1 MIKEMNVIYHESQQI
16 DGVNNVPV
24 NQLQIISN
32 GYVEKMTLYCMDN
45 MVASDRMTVCSEAAK
60 KIKVGGEMLVRFTN
74 LDLVQKQIAS
84 GDLTS
89 DKYSA
94 ILPTIQSVWSEKD
107 FHSWLDSIGYDL
119 DSQHYEGIY
128 TVATIRKK

>member
-1 MIKEMNVIYHESQQI
+1 MNVIYHESQQI
-16 DGVNNVPV
+16 EGVNNVPV

-32 GYVEKMTLYCMDN
+32 GYVEKLTLYCMDN
-45 MVASDRMTVCSEAAK
+45 MVSADRLTVCNEAAK

-84 GDLTS
+84 GDLS
-89 DKYSA
+89 SEKYSA

-107 FHSWLDSIGYDL
+107 FHSWLDNIGYDL